1 MSVPFP
7 EIQAIRRS
15 RTWPQEVELILSAM
29 DCALNGERA
38 LYVSSELTTGRRY
51 YQLLAEHGVSTSDE
65 LRQALGPAGWRQ
77 QLWDPNAEAANDFAA
92 ALRRQQPQALVM
104 TPAPFVAPEWS
115 QPEYLGFWDRVIRS
129 RVRAVYFN
137 EGWQYSN
144 GCTYELTVALEA
156 ELPTFDATGARL
168 DGETALRHVEQ
179 AQQELSS
186 LGFQPT
192 GLTESRE
199 RLHHL
204 LQAA

>member
-51 YQLLAEHGVSTSDE
+51 YRLLAEHGISTHEE
-65 LRQALGPAGWRQ
+65 LRQVLGPEGWRQ
-77 QLWDPNAEAANDFAA
+77 HLWDPNAEAANDFAA
-92 ALRRQQPQALVM
+92 DLRRQQPQSLVM
-104 TPAPFVAPEWS
+104 TPAPFVAPEWGQS
-115 QPEYLGFWDRVIRS
+115 EYLGFWDRVIRS

-137 EGWQYSN
+137 DGWQYSN
-144 GCTYELTVALEA
+144 GCTFELTVALEA
-156 ELPTFDATGARL
+156 GLPTFDAAGVPL
-168 DGETALRHVEQ
+168 DGETALHHVQQ
-179 AQQELSS
+179 AQQELST
-186 LGFQPT
+186 LGFRPE
-192 GLTESRE
+192 GLRESRD
-199 RLHHL
+199 RLHRL